1 MMNKWQKFKKLSWA
15 ERVVI
20 LESMVMFVLVAPMLR
35 FIGFGFCIKF
45 LNLVIMSKN
54 CDEQSLPMEQ
64 ARKVAHLVNVTA
76 YHMPVRANCLQ
87 RSMVLWWM
95 LRREGIMSK
104 VRFGARKESTGLAA
118 HAWVELN
125 ETVLNDSDDIAQKYI
140 PLTSTALMNIQA
152 KGYLTR

>member
-1 MMNKWQKFKKLSWA
+1 
-15 ERVVI
+15 
-20 LESMVMFVLVAPMLR
+20 MVMLVLVAPMLR
-35 FIGFGFCIKF
+35 FIGFGYCTKF
-45 LNLVIMSKN
+45 LNLMMKSKN
-54 CDEQSLPMEQ
+54 RDERSLPMDQ
-64 ARKVAHLVNVTA
+64 VRKVAYLVNVAA
-76 YHMPVRANCLQ
+76 YNMPVRANCLQ
-87 RSMVLWWM
+87 RSVVLWWI

-104 VRFGARKESTGLAA
+104 VRFGARKESTGLTA